1 MKFDTQLIVI
11 INLDWMS
18 VTHSQLNIAYN
29 LYTYIRT
36 CMHAYIHIHSS
47 TWYSY
52 LRNRSEEIFKIMFIL
67 KFFFKI
73 MFILGGQLSWSCS
86 TSS

>member
-29 LYTYIRT
+29 LYTYI
-36 CMHAYIHIHSS
+36 HIIYIRLLGILI
-47 TWYSY
+47 Y
-52 LRNRSEEIFKIMFIL
+52 EI
-67 KFFFKI
+67 
-73 MFILGGQLSWSCS
+73 
-86 TSS
+86 